1 MKDVASYGR
10 LKDVNTTNLAAAIQ
24 LGCETMQRVFNPQDQ
39 GRPYMIAQARPD
51 AQLDDSVTWGGHVPG
66 RHLNALLSAEDALG
80 VQLDEQAID
89 KHRRAAL
96 YSYCCSITR
105 PTPSRSNPSTR
116 TPRSQSR

>member
-1 MKDVASYGR
+1 MSKLENVNSTDIADAIGYGCR
-10 LKDVNTTNLAAAIQ
+10 
-24 LGCETMQRVFNPQDQ
+24 TMQNVFNADDNHAPFF
-39 GRPYMIAQARPD
+39 GSSLRPKAALSFN
-51 AQLDDSVTWGGHVPG
+51 AHHGESHVPG

-105 PTPSRSNPSTR
+105 PTRSPYNQTSRT
-116 TPRSQSR
+116 TICA